1 MKAYVLSCFHLML
14 GFSGFCLSVA
24 VAVVVVRTFQ
34 SSCAHSRAFNDYH
47 ISYS

>member
-1 MKAYVLSCFHLML
+1 MKAYALSCFHLML
-14 GFSGFCLSVA
+14 GFSGFFLSA
-24 VAVVVVRTFQ
+24 AVVVVRPFQ